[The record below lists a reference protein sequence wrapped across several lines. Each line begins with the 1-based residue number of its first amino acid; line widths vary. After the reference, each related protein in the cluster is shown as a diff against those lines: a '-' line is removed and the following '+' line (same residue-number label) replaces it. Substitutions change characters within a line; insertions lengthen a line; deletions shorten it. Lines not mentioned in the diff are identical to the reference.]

1 MQIYSFLLVTRC
13 TNVAFVIDDAALA
26 FSECEEKE
34 VIPMSVSA
42 GKIKLGVLNWWNW
55 ALMVFFFFCGCR
67 NSRTDASWE
76 QRWKSLIN
84 NLGEDLCQK

>member
-42 GKIKLGVLNWWNW
+42 GKIKLGVLN
-55 ALMVFFFFCGCR
+55 
-67 NSRTDASWE
+67 
-76 QRWKSLIN
+76 
-84 NLGEDLCQK
+84 